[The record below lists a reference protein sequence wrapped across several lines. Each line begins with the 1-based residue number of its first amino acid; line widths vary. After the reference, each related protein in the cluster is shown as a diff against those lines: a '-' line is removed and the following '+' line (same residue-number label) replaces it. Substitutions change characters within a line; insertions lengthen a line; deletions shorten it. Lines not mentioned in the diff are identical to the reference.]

1 MAVGVTVAILVD
13 VAVAVVVGV
22 DVAQKQL
29 LAVVHDAFLQFPD
42 VAPFG
47 L

>member
-1 MAVGVTVAILVD
+1 MAVAVGVAVFVG
-13 VAVAVVVGV
+13 VAVVVAVGV
-22 DVAQKQL
+22 AVAQRQL
-29 LAVVHDAFLQFPD
+29 LAVLHCAFLQFPD